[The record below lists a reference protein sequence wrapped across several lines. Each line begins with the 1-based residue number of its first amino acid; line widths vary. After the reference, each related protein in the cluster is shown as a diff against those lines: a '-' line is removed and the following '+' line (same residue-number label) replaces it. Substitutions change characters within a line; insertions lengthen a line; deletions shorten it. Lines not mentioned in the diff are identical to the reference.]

1 MSASAW
7 KLDSVALAH
16 RLAHAQCQCSQN

>member
-1 MSASAW
+1 MSASTW

-16 RLAHAQCQCSQN
+16 RLAHTQCQCSQN